1 MSFPRERQTLR
12 PRGRLHRQWRP
23 CGLVSPEGEAM
34 LRLVLLVLYLA
45 ASWAT
50 ATDSGGGW
58 DPDGLA
64 AQAPPSTP
72 VADIGGGWDP
82 DGHQ

>member
-1 MSFPRERQTLR
+1 
-12 PRGRLHRQWRP
+12 
-23 CGLVSPEGEAM
+23 M

-50 ATDSGGGW
+50 ATDIGGGL
-58 DPDGLA
+58 DPNGLA

-72 VADIGGGWDP
+72 VADSGGGWDP
-82 DGHQ
+82 NGHQ

>member
-1 MSFPRERQTLR
+1 
-12 PRGRLHRQWRP
+12 
-23 CGLVSPEGEAM
+23 M